1 MKTIIKIVL
10 LALIISLLL
19 ISTKVIAEAP
29 KHIEEPPN
37 IKVYAFEKVL
47 NRWGSEQWDS
57 FDKLIIKESKWDS
70 ESQNPNSSAYGIG
83 QFLNSTWNT
92 VGCEKTKDVYKQI
105 DCTINYV
112 ELNYKTPQKALQF
125 HLKNNWY

>member
-1 MKTIIKIVL
+1 MQTIIKIVL
-10 LALIISLLL
+10 LALIISLFL

-29 KHIEEPPN
+29 KYIEQPPN

-57 FDKLIIKESKWDS
+57 FDKLIKKESKWDS
-70 ESQNPNSSAYGIG
+70 EAQNPNSSAYGIG
-83 QFLNSTWNT
+83 QFLNSTWST
-92 VGCEKTKDVYKQI
+92 VDCEKTKDVYKQI

-125 HLKNNWY
+125 HLKNNYY